1 MPRLVH
7 PFSGVEIKNRTIDS
21 AACMRTVPANGVTDN
36 ESVFMVRQTNE
47 REERRASGKEGAR
60 AVCLSD
66 HLLTSLRPLPRG
78 GVGHNTNLLFHRL
91 TEPGRRRKWTKCRSV
106 SIWYLPTTSMGGIN
120 SDGGRERS
128 CVAPPTLLGSP
139 CLINKRR
146 AKHR

>member
-1 MPRLVH
+1 
-7 PFSGVEIKNRTIDS
+7 
-21 AACMRTVPANGVTDN
+21 MRRVPANGVTDN

-47 REERRASGKEGAR
+47 RAGRREQAR

-91 TEPGRRRKWTKCRSV
+91 TGPGHADADV
-106 SIWYLPTTSMGGIN
+106 SGQNAALFLFGICQQQEWAELTAMEEEN
-120 SDGGRERS
+120 EA
-128 CVAPPTLLGSP
+128 APPTLLRSP
-139 CLINKRR
+139 CLIKKTR